1 MEVLNSV
8 DPYVSVSLPQRWK
21 IRGVLVMP
29 GLLYLFHSTFTSVWF
44 VFLLFPFFLFLYDD
58 TPFII
63 FLNFTPLVHIFSLNY
78 SKLNINF
85 IKMTLNFFYFYYY
98 DAFGCSGYMY
108 VCIISVPHSHGGQK
122 RGMPPPENGDCF
134 QWLHVQNHNWIL
146 WENIQWWP

>member
-29 GLLYLFHSTFTSVWF
+29 ALLYLFHSTFTSVWF

-58 TPFII
+58 TPFIT
-63 FLNFTPLVHIFSLNY
+63 FLNFTPVVHIFSLNY

-85 IKMTLNFFYFYYY
+85 IKNDTEFLLFSFLW
-98 DAFGCSGYMY
+98 
-108 VCIISVPHSHGGQK
+108 CIWV
-122 RGMPPPENGDCF
+122 F
-134 QWLHVQNHNWIL
+134 WLHVCLYHICASFPWRPEEGDATPWKWRL
-146 WENIQWWP
+146 FSVTACSKS